1 MCPVEPPRDIA
12 IVGAGFAGVAAAI
25 AISQELRAFV
35 PDLKIRV
42 FERSEYPSTS
52 GGAVNLTPKAQ
63 WHLAHLGVMEELDRM
78 GTYGGADIDAIQ
90 VFPMTSAHPIGSF
103 DFTHRTGNSYSG
115 YKGRRVMR
123 VVLLTAMISVAERAK
138 VEFVYG
144 KKITGGKEIDEKAI
158 INFQDGS
165 ESSADLV
172 LGCDGVH
179 SPTRTNWVDPER
191 RSEYSGMS
199 FLQTTVDT
207 KEIPSRLP
215 FDSAVHLSRHGS
227 LITAYCDRDREQ
239 IFASAIMQFTE
250 EELDCYRLK
259 PGQDWST
266 RHCIRVSLRRRLQRR
281 FRKNAEPCVKD
292 IVDSDQEWILYPVY
306 QIRPGG
312 RWCSNR
318 VALLGDAAHAVS
330 FNASPEKNRN
340 LTLTLFKDAPYL
352 LHSGLRPG

>member
-1 MCPVEPPRDIA
+1 MCPVEPPRNIV

-25 AISQELRAFV
+25 AISQELGAVV

-52 GGAVNLTPKAQ
+52 GGAVNLTPEAQ
-63 WHLAHLGVMEELDRM
+63 RHLAHLGVMEELDRM

-90 VFPMTSAHPIGSF
+90 VFSMTSAHPIGSY
-103 DFTHRTGNSYSG
+103 DFTDRTDKSYSG

-144 KKITGGKEIDEKAI
+144 KKVTGGEEIDEKAI

-165 ESSADLV
+165 EFSADLV

-179 SPTRTNWVDPER
+179 SPTRTKWVDPER

-199 FLQTTVDT
+199 FLQTTVDA

-215 FDSAVHLSRHGS
+215 FDSAVHLSRYGS
-227 LITAYCDRDREQ
+227 LITTYCDRDREQ
-239 IFASAIMQFTE
+239 IFASAIVQFTE
-250 EELDCYRLK
+250 EELDYYRLK

-266 RHCIRVSLRRRLQRR
+266 RHRIRVSLRRRLQNR
-281 FRKNAEPCVKD
+281 FRKSAEPCVKE
-292 IVDSDQEWILYPVY
+292 IIHSDQEWILYPVY

-330 FNASPEKNRN
+330 
-340 LTLTLFKDAPYL
+340 LTLPLNKSKLDTDFT
-352 LHSGLRPG
+352 